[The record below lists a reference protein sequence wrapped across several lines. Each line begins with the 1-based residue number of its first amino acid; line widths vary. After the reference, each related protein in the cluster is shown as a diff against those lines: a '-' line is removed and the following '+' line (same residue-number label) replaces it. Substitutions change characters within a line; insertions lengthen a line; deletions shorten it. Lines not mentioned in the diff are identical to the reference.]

1 VQAALGILSGFV
13 AGVMGGAFGVGGSIL
28 TTPAVQVL
36 LGAPP
41 FVAVGT
47 PLPAI
52 IPTTLTGAQAYRRAG
67 LIDYRAVAW
76 AGPIGAAAA
85 ALGAWLTQFLDPH
98 VLLLVTA
105 GLIGWQAVNVGW
117 GHDRPQDADE
127 APQGSPAGFAAMGV
141 VAGLFSGLLGIG
153 GGVVMVP
160 FMNGLLHLPLK
171 RSIGTSL
178 VIIMIMVIPGT
189 IVHAALGHIDW
200 MIFLWLSVGVIP
212 GALIGSRWTVRASE
226 RLLRTVVGGFL
237 LIVAVAY
244 AGLEIA
250 KLLS

>member
-1 VQAALGILSGFV
+1 VRAVLGILSGFV

-41 FVAVGT
+41 YVAVGT

-52 IPTTLTGAQAYRRAG
+52 IPTTLSGAQAYRRAG
-67 LIDYRAVAW
+67 LIDFRAVVW
-76 AGPIGAAAA
+76 AGPVGACTA
-85 ALGAWLTQFLDPH
+85 ALGAWLTKFVDPH
-98 VLLLVTA
+98 WLLLVTA
-105 GLIGWQAVNVGW
+105 ALIAWQAVNVGW
-117 GHDRPQDADE
+117 GRAGSSEQGEPERPA
-127 APQGSPAGFAAMGV
+127 AWAFVAMGL

-160 FMNGLLHLPLK
+160 FMSGLLHLPLK

-178 VIIMIMVIPGT
+178 VVIMIMVIPGT

-200 MIFLWLSVGVIP
+200 LIFLWLAIGVVP
-212 GALIGSRWTVRASE
+212 GAAIGSRWTVRASE
-226 RLLRTVVGGFL
+226 QALRRAVGGFL
-237 LIVAVAY
+237 LVVALAY
-244 AGLEIA
+244 GGLEIA
-250 KLLS
+250 NLLS

>member
-1 VQAALGILSGFV
+1 VRAVLGILSGFV
-13 AGVMGGAFGVGGSIL
+13 AGIMGGAFGVGGSIL

-41 FVAVGT
+41 FIAVGT

-52 IPTTLTGAQAYRRAG
+52 IPTTLSGAQAYRRAG
-67 LIDYRAVAW
+67 LIDFRAVAW

-85 ALGAWLTQFLDPH
+85 GLGAWLTQFVDPH
-98 VLLLVTA
+98 WLLLVTA
-105 GLIGWQAVNVGW
+105 GLIAWQAIIVGW
-117 GHDRPQDADE
+117 GRDRPQDAEEQKDPP
-127 APQGSPAGFAAMGV
+127 AAGFMAMGV

-200 MIFLWLSVGVIP
+200 LIFLWLTIGVIP
-212 GALIGSRWTVRASE
+212 GALIGSRWTVRANE
-226 RLLRTVVGGFL
+226 RTLRIVIGSFLFVVAL
-237 LIVAVAY
+237 AY

-250 KLLS
+250 NLVS